1 MRAHREVEEVEPT
14 VVRREACELA
24 LILRTER
31 HRGLRVVREVRL
43 SPRHERLLE
52 PAAYCLPSREFQRA
66 VLDAENAVGLRRP
79 QPLEVLVE
87 AVGSRERVFL
97 LSPVGGVVAGGGELD
112 PQRGNGSVLHV
123 QPVVFVP
130 VGLLDGALA
139 AENAAAGLRDRAPGE
154 VDEVPFPVLGFDD
167 VGVPCALESC
177 EGVAG

>member
-1 MRAHREVEEVEPT
+1 M
-14 VVRREACELA
+14 
-24 LILRTER
+24 
-31 HRGLRVVREVRL
+31 
-43 SPRHERLLE
+43 
-52 PAAYCLPSREFQRA
+52 
-66 VLDAENAVGLRRP
+66 
-79 QPLEVLVE
+79 E

-112 PQRGNGSVLHV
+112 PQRGNGPVLHV

-130 VGLLDGALA
+130 VGFLDGALA

-167 VGVPCALESC
+167 VGVACALESC